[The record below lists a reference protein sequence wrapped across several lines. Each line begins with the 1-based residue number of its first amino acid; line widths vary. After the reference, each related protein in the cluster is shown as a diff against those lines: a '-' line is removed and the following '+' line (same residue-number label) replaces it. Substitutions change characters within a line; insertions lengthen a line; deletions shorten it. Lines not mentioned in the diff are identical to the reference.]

1 MIDELGDRIM
11 KEFILLRPETYHY
24 LTGDGHVDKKAKDI
38 DFVMPMYNLI
48 EYSNNYLEMSE
59 SLWQCRQNGSYDN
72 ITDSDSFKYKS
83 RLASNTNS
91 AGIANV

>member
-1 MIDELGDRIM
+1 
-11 KEFILLRPETYHY
+11 
-24 LTGDGHVDKKAKDI
+24 
-38 DFVMPMYNLI
+38 MYNLI

-59 SLWQCRQNGSYDN
+59 SLWQCRQNGPNDN

-83 RLASNTNS
+83 RLASNTNY